1 MTQTMTQTGD
11 TQPTALVFFP
21 HNPYPPKTGA
31 HWRCL
36 TVLEALKTLGYRITL
51 LGTDLF
57 SDHPWPVDD
66 RKALQTMQS
75 ALDARI
81 EVYRGTAF
89 ERFLAVRFS
98 ALSDRRYWDSYTP
111 PGLRYRF
118 RQLFRKLKPSVV
130 VVNYGFWG
138 ELAIGQEFRT
148 ACRLIDTIDLC
159 TLNRKMR
166 LALQSYIKTL
176 PLDPNHLDP
185 YALDEACYRQL
196 GLEADPMEYHILDQ
210 FDYTIA
216 IAPAEA
222 DLMHRHT
229 QQTQV
234 VYLPMVATVPVV
246 SNTYGEQPIFAV
258 GGNPF
263 NLQGYAYFVLRV
275 LPLVRSH
282 LPQFQL
288 RVVGSACHDV
298 FPAEG
303 ITLAGFVP
311 DLTPVYAD
319 SPFAICPLIG
329 GTGQQ
334 TKIVEAM
341 AHGVP
346 VIALRHVALSSPIQ
360 HGVNGLIADRAE
372 DFAQYVVELYHDRA
386 RCRQLGE
393 AARQTIADQFSQA
406 TLTHN
411 LQQLLDQFLQRSG
424 SRSPALSLVPS
435 DTSQRVTLLWRWIG
449 YWVWLYLP
457 FWAQQR
463 CRQLLRHL
471 LPSSLAQRLKTAI
484 GR

>member
-1 MTQTMTQTGD
+1 MTQRTD
-11 TQPTALVFFP
+11 IQPAALVFFP

-36 TVLEALKTLGYRITL
+36 TVLTALKTLGYRITL

-66 RKALQTMQS
+66 RAALQTLQA
-75 ALDARI
+75 ALDVQV
-81 EVYRGTAF
+81 EVYQGTAF

-111 PGLRYRF
+111 LGLRQQF
-118 RQLFRKLKPSVV
+118 RQVFRKLQPSVV

-159 TLNRKMR
+159 TLNRRMR
-166 LALQSYIKTL
+166 LALQGYIKTL
-176 PLDPNHLDP
+176 PLDPNQLAP
-185 YALDEACYRQL
+185 PALDESCYQQL
-196 GLEADPMEYHILDQ
+196 GLEADPIEYHILDQ

-222 DLMHRHT
+222 DLIRRHT
-229 QQTQV
+229 QHTQV
-234 VYLPMVATVPVV
+234 AYLPMVATVPPV
-246 SNTYGEQPIFAV
+246 SNTYSGQPIFAI

-263 NLQGYAYFVLRV
+263 NLQGYAYFALRI
-275 LPLVRSH
+275 LPLVRSR

-288 RVVGSACHDV
+288 QVVGSACREV

-303 ITLAGFVP
+303 INLTGFVP

-346 VIALRHVALSSPIQ
+346 VIALRNVAASSPIQ
-360 HGVNGLIADRAE
+360 HGVNGLIADQAE
-372 DFAQYVVELYHDRA
+372 DFADYVVELYNNRA
-386 RCRQLGE
+386 RCRQLGA
-393 AARQTIADQFSQA
+393 AARQTIAEQFSQA

-411 LQQLLDQFLQRSG
+411 LQQLLDQFGQSPV
-424 SRSPALSLVPS
+424 SRSLTLSSVQS
-435 DTSQRVTLLWRWIG
+435 DASQQITLQITLWWRWIG
-449 YWVWLYLP
+449 YWAWSYLP
-457 FWAQQR
+457 FLAQQHG
-463 CRQLLRHL
+463 RQLLKHL
-471 LPSSLAQRLKTAI
+471 LPSSLAQRLKAAI